1 MPSIKALVVDDV
13 QVMRSLLISSLKT
26 LHITDIK
33 EAADAQSALAI
44 FSSGDIDIVF
54 LDINMP
60 GVNGLDLIR
69 QLRSMNPNAFI
80 VMVSGESSLDNVK
93 QSIALGAKGFI
104 VKPYTAARIK
114 SMIDKYRS
122 ERSVDL
128 PGWS

>member
-128 PGWS
+128 PGWT